1 MTLTAQQK
9 AIIKADILANADL
22 NSQPNTADGAF
33 AIAEAYQQIAVPAFF
48 IWKPEET
55 SVTEIMGNGFDW
67 VRVDNLSVGKARIWE
82 WMALTGTIKGYQA
95 NVRQGVLACFSV
107 SGGDAG
113 MRLAIFGHLQRTAKR
128 IEKLF
133 STGVGTTTTDQ
144 AVGPGTTMWT
154 QGNPTYTEI
163 LEARNS

>member
-1 MTLTAQQK
+1 MALTNAQK
-9 AIIKADILANADL
+9 ETIKADILANADL
-22 NSQPNTADGAF
+22 NAHPNTADGAF
-33 AIAEAYQQIAVPAFF
+33 AIAEAYGQQAVPTFF

-55 SVTEIMGNGFDW
+55 PVTQIMGNGFDW

-82 WMALTGTIKGYQA
+82 WMQVTGDIKGYNA
-95 NVRQGVLACFSV
+95 NVRQGVLACFTTA
-107 SGGDAG
+107 GDTT

-133 STGVGTTTTDQ
+133 STGAGLTTTDQ
-144 AVGPGTTMWT
+144 AVGPGTTTWV
-154 QGNPTYTEI
+154 QGNPTYTDI